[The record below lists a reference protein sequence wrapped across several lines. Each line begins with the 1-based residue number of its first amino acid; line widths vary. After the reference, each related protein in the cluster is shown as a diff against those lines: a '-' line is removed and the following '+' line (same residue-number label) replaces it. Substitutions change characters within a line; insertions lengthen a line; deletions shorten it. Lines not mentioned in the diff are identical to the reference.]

1 MERKN
6 NTGGNSQL
14 KGKFWNCPDDILSYL
29 SETLKN
35 FELKNQ
41 NKKTEGY
48 NRAKNIINNKKIT
61 YENLKRI
68 KNWFDTY
75 EGKNTDWEYLL
86 HGGNKMKEWVENTLY
101 KATKGIKDVKDTQNK
116 SGTKDNTH
124 IKTHTKD
131 KTKISFK
138 TITPNIPKLH
148 KSKVSQQIWSGK
160 PIYEEIERI
169 KNLITYNSK
178 I

>member
-116 SGTKDNTH
+116 AGTKDNTH
-124 IKTHTKD
+124 IKSHTKD
-131 KTKISFK
+131 KTKILTTTNDEDGEEDNFFE
-138 TITPNIPKLH
+138 NEAEL
-148 KSKVSQQIWSGK
+148 SGS
-160 PIYEEIERI
+160 
-169 KNLITYNSK
+169 NLFRQNNFILR
-178 I
+178 